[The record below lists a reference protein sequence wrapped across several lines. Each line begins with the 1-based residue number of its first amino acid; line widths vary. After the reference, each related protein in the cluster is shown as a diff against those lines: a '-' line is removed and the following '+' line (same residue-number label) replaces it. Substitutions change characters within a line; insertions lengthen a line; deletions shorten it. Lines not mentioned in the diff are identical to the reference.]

1 MEFQLV
7 KNRVE
12 NRQTSEQ
19 RNPCSALCT
28 PAPIPASERR
38 RATPRVVHP
47 GDPRRP
53 SAALLLARSR
63 GFQCNPF
70 RSPSSRNKRTE
81 RTLARHSQRRP
92 SFVVR
97 PSFLAPRSS
106 RTSIHLALHLLR
118 LIPCLIELFPG
129 RIGLAPSSRP
139 RPPSPFP
146 PSSAPLRR
154 APSPRSPPPKIDPR

>member
-1 MEFQLV
+1 MEFQRV
-7 KNRVE
+7 K

-19 RNPCSALCT
+19 RNSCSALCT
-28 PAPIPASERR
+28 PTPIPASERR

-70 RSPSSRNKRTE
+70 RSPSSRSERTE
-81 RTLARHSQRRP
+81 RTLARHAQRRP
-92 SFVVR
+92 SFIAR

-106 RTSIHLALHLLR
+106 RTPIHLVLHLLR
-118 LIPCLIELFPG
+118 PSTSPAVPYPG
-129 RIGLAPSSRP
+129 RIDLAPSSDR
-139 RPPSPFP
+139 RSPSSFP